1 MFNQTQRAW
10 LFGSPDIVLMFGEEL
25 EHASNFYY
33 SAHEEQFFDS
43 DAAGLD
49 KWVFEKVQ
57 VFKSDLK
64 FECK

>member
-1 MFNQTQRAW
+1 
-10 LFGSPDIVLMFGEEL
+10 MFGEEL